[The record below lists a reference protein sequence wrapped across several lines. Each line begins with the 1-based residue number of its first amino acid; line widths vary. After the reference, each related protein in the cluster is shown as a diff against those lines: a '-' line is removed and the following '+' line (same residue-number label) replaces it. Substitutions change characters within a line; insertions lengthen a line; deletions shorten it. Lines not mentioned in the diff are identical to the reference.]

1 MERANHIVRLQLL
14 LKTETKHSFK
24 HLTIYPTLN
33 SKVNE
38 IVHALIWLLVR
49 GHQVFI
55 RAG

>member
-49 GHQVFI
+49 GYQVFI